1 MATANTD
8 GVNFAFWNAVLNY
21 ELGGLE
27 KCFRLQ
33 YAVNGCTLHSFMPLV
48 Y

>member
-8 GVNFAFWNAVLNY
+8 GVNVAFWNVLNY
-21 ELGGLE
+21 ELDGSE